1 MLAQRQSWESFQ
13 NYCHFSWNSLTLRTP
28 QLQELCEHFKTVN
41 FTTDFLK
48 NSS

>member
-1 MLAQRQSWESFQ
+1 MFAQRQSWESFQ
-13 NYCHFSWNSLTLRTP
+13 NYRHFSWNSLTLRTP